1 MNNDYF
7 FQFVLIPML
16 MTLLTQ
22 LLSKIENLNPLHILE
37 TIKQMDLKKMFQK
50 RYTVCL
56 RGERLRSVCQYSG
69 EANIVESFTNTF
81 SALWEYIIHSNE
93 NKDISELTELNSNSS
108 SRIGKEQKTF
118 YYVSQETNFLI
129 NKELDL
135 YGRTSVRIDTQEKKN
150 GGSIESQVISIEL
163 FSYSTQIEEI
173 KSFLK
178 DITERYTEK
187 IKTEREMKRF
197 IYSIKHVDDEDYYDC
212 WYEAP
217 FTSTK
222 TFDNLFFNEKPNLMK
237 KIDFF
242 LNNRDWYYKK
252 GIPYTLGIGLS
263 GEPGTGK
270 TSIIKAIAKYTDR
283 HIVNLSMKLFK
294 TRKQLYQFFFETT
307 YNRKNISESI
317 TYDKKIIVI
326 EDIDCLGDIV
336 LKRKENIIPQNQE
349 NTTDKILQT
358 ILEKSEKDSSEE
370 GEKKVYKGPMPT
382 DPITLDDILNI
393 WDGIQEHSG
402 RIMIITSNHYDKLDP
417 ALVRPGRIDVK
428 LEMSHLSKST
438 IQTIYKHLYEKNIPT
453 NMIKKIPEYRYTP
466 AKIMNMYLN
475 NQDNEKAFL
484 NELCN
489 KKI

>member
-1 MNNDYF
+1 
-7 FQFVLIPML
+7 ML

-22 LLSKIENLNPLHILE
+22 LLSKMENLNPLHMME

-56 RGERLRSVCQYSG
+56 KGERLRSVCQYSG
-69 EANIVESFTNTF
+69 EATIVESFTNTF
-81 SALWEYIIHSNE
+81 SALWEYIISSNE
-93 NKDISELTELNSNSS
+93 YKDISEITELNSNSS

-135 YGRTSVRIDTQEKKN
+135 YGRTSVRVDTQEKKN
-150 GGSIESQVISIEL
+150 GGSIESQVIAIEL

-178 DITERYTEK
+178 DITEKYTEK

-197 IYSIKHVDDEDYYDC
+197 IYNIKHIDDEDYYDC

-242 LNNRDWYYKK
+242 LNNRDWYYNK

-336 LKRKENIIPQNQE
+336 LKRKEIIPKKEE

-358 ILEKSEKDSSEE
+358 ILEKSEKDSSED
-370 GEKKVYKGPMPT
+370 GEKKAYKVSMPS

-428 LEMSHLSKST
+428 LEMSCLSKQT
-438 IQTIYKHLYEKNIPT
+438 IQKIYKHLYEKNIPT

-475 NQDNEKAFL
+475 NQDNDKAFL